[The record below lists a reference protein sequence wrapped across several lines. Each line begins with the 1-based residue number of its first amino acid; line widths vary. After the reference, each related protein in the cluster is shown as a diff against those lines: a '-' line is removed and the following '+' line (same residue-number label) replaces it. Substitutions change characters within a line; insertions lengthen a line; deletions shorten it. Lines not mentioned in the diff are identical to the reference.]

1 MTEADIQVLI
11 QNHLISFNR
20 TVIFA
25 EEKASLVEPFRE
37 DTDLVVSGLDSGTW
51 SLWKER
57 LQKTY
62 ENDSVI
68 QIMDSQRH
76 MMPVRLE
83 AAGKE
88 ISVPRL
94 LVIRPDQMKNKPSGR
109 YSLEPLEE
117 VMNTLLGEGG
127 CPWDK
132 AQTHKSLRTYF
143 IQEVYEVIDAIDE
156 GNPEHLQEELGDCL
170 YQIIFHSALAEREGL
185 FTLQDV
191 VQGVVRKMKSRHP
204 GIFRDNVGQVSDGAA
219 KDKLS
224 WEDRK
229 NEAKNR
235 KHLLDGVPKCLPSL
249 LLACII
255 QKKVSSTE
263 VRTTRNVH
271 EISVDIQRS
280 LTSCFKKVGDKCK
293 DGTDNEL
300 GRLLFVFAAA
310 VLDAGKDPELLLHEY
325 CMEYIRMFTAW
336 ETEIQAKY
344 SGAKLSGSQIR
355 NLWAVHCRK
364 KNATESEETP
374 NGCEP
379 RFI

>member
-25 EEKASLVEPFRE
+25 EGKPSLVEPFRE

-68 QIMDSQRH
+68 HIMDSQRR

-156 GNPEHLQEELGDCL
+156 GNPEHLQVELGDCL
-170 YQIIFHSALAEREGL
+170 Y
-185 FTLQDV
+185 
-191 VQGVVRKMKSRHP
+191 
-204 GIFRDNVGQVSDGAA
+204 
-219 KDKLS
+219 
-224 WEDRK
+224 
-229 NEAKNR
+229 
-235 KHLLDGVPKCLPSL
+235 
-249 LLACII
+249 
-255 QKKVSSTE
+255 
-263 VRTTRNVH
+263 
-271 EISVDIQRS
+271 
-280 LTSCFKKVGDKCK
+280 
-293 DGTDNEL
+293 
-300 GRLLFVFAAA
+300 
-310 VLDAGKDPELLLHEY
+310 
-325 CMEYIRMFTAW
+325 
-336 ETEIQAKY
+336 
-344 SGAKLSGSQIR
+344 
-355 NLWAVHCRK
+355 
-364 KNATESEETP
+364 
-374 NGCEP
+374 
-379 RFI
+379 